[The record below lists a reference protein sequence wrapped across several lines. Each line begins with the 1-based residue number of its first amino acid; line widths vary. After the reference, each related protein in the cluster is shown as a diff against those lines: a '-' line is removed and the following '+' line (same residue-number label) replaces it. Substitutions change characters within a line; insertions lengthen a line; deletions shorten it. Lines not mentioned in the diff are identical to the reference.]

1 MLGADALRGRGAPS
15 PLSAGPLGHVH
26 SVSEAPPGA
35 PFAALM
41 NERVRIDAPVAA
53 K

>member
-1 MLGADALRGRGAPS
+1 MLGADALRGQGAPL
-15 PLSAGPLGHVH
+15 PVSAGPLGHVH
-26 SVSEAPPGA
+26 SVSKAPPGA
-35 PFAALM
+35 PFVTVM